1 MAYPIN
7 TGTILKAAGYK
18 PLIDFISQ
26 RSGSEIIITEWNHA
40 DPQPTDQQVIDWGN
54 DTTPL
59 PDSRTFTEATTVPAE
74 VTNYQLRQALNTNPA
89 DRAAVEALVDA
100 STDQN
105 VKDGWAHALQFKA
118 DNPLFQGAIANL
130 GWTQETVNNY
140 LKLAAT
146 FK

>member
-1 MAYPIN
+1 MALPSN
-7 TGTILKAAGYK
+7 TGTILNYLFPDA
-18 PLIDFISQ
+18 DFESWEVFDHPENGI
-26 RSGSEIIITEWNHA
+26 EIRKWNLA
-40 DPQPTDQQVIDWGN
+40 DPQPTEQEVIDAGN
-54 DTTPL
+54 SSAYDDWL
-59 PDSRTFTEATTVPAE
+59 NVPTE
-74 VTNYQLRQALNTNPA
+74 VTNYQLKQALNTNPA

-105 VKDGWAHALQFKA
+105 IKDGWLHALQFKA

-146 FK
+146 FD